1 MWDIGINF
9 SELEDFLQTT
19 TTSSSTATG
28 GQP

>member
-19 TTSSSTATG
+19 ATATG
-28 GQP
+28 GGQL